1 MQVRLISII
10 GAFLGF
16 LLTGSKPSGQFP
28 QTEITNGV
36 IRAHLYLPDSNDGY
50 YRGTRFDWSG
60 VISDLEYKGHTYFG
74 KWYKEEHDPGF
85 HDHLAG
91 PVEEF
96 TPVGYDEAKT
106 GETFLKI
113 GVGMLMKPEEAKYFF
128 GTRYKNTNS
137 GTWKVK
143 KKKDQVMFFQTLDD
157 VNYKYEYT
165 KTVLLLKDKP
175 EMVLS
180 HSLKNTGK
188 QIIQTSVY
196 NHNFFVMDNQPI
208 GPDFDVTFPFTLSS
222 EAAAASPLGKLQ
234 DNKILFEKE
243 LVNNSDH
250 LFYRSL
256 TGFSDSAKD
265 YDIKIENHKTGAAV
279 RITSDQPLSK
289 IVFWSAPKTICP
301 EPYIKLTIKPGETV
315 SWKINYQFYILQ
327 DLK

>member
-1 MQVRLISII
+1 MQIPLKCII
-10 GAFLGF
+10 GVFLCF
-16 LLTGSKPSGQFP
+16 LLTGSKPSDQFP

-36 IRAHLYLPDSNDGY
+36 IRAHLYLPDSNNGY

-74 KWYKEEHDPGF
+74 KWYKEEHDPGV

-113 GVGMLMKPEEAKYFF
+113 GVGMLVKPEEAKYFF

-143 KKKDQVMFFQTLDD
+143 KKKDQVVFFQTLDD
-157 VNYKYEYT
+157 VNYKYEYS
-165 KTVLLLKDKP
+165 KKVQLIKDKP

-188 QIIQTSVY
+188 QTMETSVY

-208 GPDFDVTFPFTLSS
+208 GPDFDVTFPFALSS
-222 EAAAASPLGKLQ
+222 EAATESTLGKLQ

-243 LVNNSDH
+243 LINNDH

-256 TGFSDSAKD
+256 AGFSNSAKD
-265 YDIKIENHKTGAAV
+265 YDIKIENHKTGVAV

-315 SWKINYQFYILQ
+315 NWKITYQFYILQ